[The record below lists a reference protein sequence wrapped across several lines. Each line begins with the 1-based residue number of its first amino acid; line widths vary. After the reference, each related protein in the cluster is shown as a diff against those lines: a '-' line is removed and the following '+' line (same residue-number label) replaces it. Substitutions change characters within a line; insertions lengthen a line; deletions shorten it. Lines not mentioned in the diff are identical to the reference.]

1 MTNEPIIQFDQVS
14 FNYNEISVLED
25 INLVINKGDY
35 LGLIGPNGSGKTT
48 LLRLVLGLLE
58 TKAGQV
64 KLFGQSPKD
73 LKDWTKI
80 GYIPQKATQFENPF
94 PITVEEVVSLGR
106 IAKKGLFG
114 KFDRRDLVAVAEA
127 MSQVGIT
134 SLKKKL
140 VSQLSGGQQQR
151 VFIAKALVSD
161 PEVLILD
168 EPTIGIDSQSQELF
182 YQLLGKL
189 NKEHGKTIIIVS
201 HDIDVVAN
209 EVSVIA
215 CLNKTMVCHDTPQ
228 ELMKSDYIEKLYGK
242 GKKHIHHGH

>member
-1 MTNEPIIQFDQVS
+1 MTNEPIIEFNQVD
-14 FNYNEISVLED
+14 FNYNDISVLED
-25 INLVINKGDY
+25 INLVVNKGDY

-58 TKAGQV
+58 TKTGQV
-64 KLFGQSPKD
+64 KLFGQSPKQ

-114 KFDRRDLVAVAEA
+114 KFDHSDWSAVAEA

-134 SLKKKL
+134 RLKKKL

-189 NKEHGKTIIIVS
+189 NKQGKTIIIVS

-215 CLNKTMVCHDTPQ
+215 CLNKTMVCHGTPK
-228 ELMKSDYIEKLYGK
+228 EFINGDYIEKLYGK
-242 GKKHIHHGH
+242 GKKLIHHGH